1 MVGVDVRVRHAEQV
15 PDATACAKCAGA
27 SDVLLRTKSGAVCLD
42 CAGLAHLEFLP
53 AGSAA
58 LTRRAVKLSRS
69 PVVVMQ
75 KSLRR
80 FRYRGQ
86 SMYER
91 QGILAE
97 PAAIEAAALAS
108 LADAG
113 VRGSDG
119 IAELIRELFPGCPTN
134 RADAIALHTAASLCG
149 RGRQRLTVPEI
160 GPDAV
165 REAVTASVLHVD
177 TDYDQLVA
185 SGLDRE
191 TARAR
196 VFNRVE
202 EVLRAW
208 RDGVSLL
215 DS

>member
-1 MVGVDVRVRHAEQV
+1 MVGGDARVRRAEQV
-15 PDATACAKCAGA
+15 PDATKCSECDVAGE
-27 SDVLLRTKSGAVCLD
+27 VLLRTKSGAVCLD
-42 CAGLAHLEFLP
+42 CAGLGHLEFLP

-58 LTRRAVKLSRS
+58 LTRRAVKFSRS

-80 FRYRGQ
+80 FPYRGQ

-113 VRGSDG
+113 VPGTDG
-119 IAELIRELFPGCPTN
+119 IAELIRELFPGCPTD
-134 RADAIALHTAASLCG
+134 RAAAIALHTAASLRG
-149 RGRQRLTVPEI
+149 RGRQRLTALEI
-160 GPDAV
+160 GAGAV
-165 REAVTASVLHVD
+165 CQAVTASVLHVD
-177 TDYDQLVA
+177 TEYDELVA

-196 VFNRVE
+196 VFNRVK

-215 DS
+215 DT

>member
-1 MVGVDVRVRHAEQV
+1 MAGGDVRVRHAEQV
-15 PDATACAKCAGA
+15 PDATECAKCAGA
-27 SDVLLRTKSGAVCLD
+27 SDVLLRTESGAVCLD
-42 CAGLAHLEFLP
+42 CAGFANLEFLP

-58 LTRRAVKLSRS
+58 LTRRAVKFSRS

-119 IAELIRELFPGCPTN
+119 IAERIREHFPGCPTD
-134 RADAIALHTAASLCG
+134 RADAIALHTAARLRG
-149 RGRQRLTVPEI
+149 RSRQRLTTFEI
-160 GPDAV
+160 GADAV
-165 REAVTASVLHVD
+165 RRAVTASILHVD
-177 TDYDQLVA
+177 THYDELVKA
-185 SGLDRE
+185 GVDPD
-191 TARAR
+191 TARTQ
-196 VFNRVE
+196 VFDRVE
-202 EVLRAW
+202 NVLRAW

-215 DS
+215 DT